1 MLKQKSASDLAA
13 TGAYLPP
20 PTRLEVGLGG
30 SIPKTKIA
38 PAGSPSGGEKKKNGP
53 AKGAKGPQSFTIIGR
68 GKDKTRL
75 RIIPALFKLTQA
87 DNRRGSLVVMN
98 PSLIIGRPI
107 ACCSKFQ
114 VMAVITLVTGMNVF
128 NPTEIGTIRGFVSDE
143 FRRLAGLIFAIF
155 LVPIA
160 AIKPPL

>member
-30 SIPKTKIA
+30 SIPKKRL
-38 PAGSPSGGEKKKNGP
+38 PRQDHRQGGEKKKNGP
-53 AKGAKGPQSFTIIGR
+53 AKGAKGPKSFTIIGR

-87 DNRRGSLVVMN
+87 DN
-98 PSLIIGRPI
+98 
-107 ACCSKFQ
+107 
-114 VMAVITLVTGMNVF
+114 
-128 NPTEIGTIRGFVSDE
+128 
-143 FRRLAGLIFAIF
+143 
-155 LVPIA
+155 
-160 AIKPPL
+160 